1 MDNDYFNIIVFDHM
15 TLRTKHLKVRKETF
29 KIAIYLLTFF
39 QVSLIFLFCDYLH
52 VKKKACSLNQLRQEA
67 QIQRSQIQS
76 FSVKI
81 QGLENRLF
89 RLKDF
94 DSRIRFIASLEKDH
108 ETTPFIGMGGSL
120 PSKTERELKEQNGEG
135 DLTTPDEVSEREA
148 EKLE

>member
-39 QVSLIFLFCDYLH
+39 QVSLIFFFCDYLH

-67 QIQRSQIQS
+67 QIQRSQIQL

-81 QGLENRLF
+81 EGLENRLSK
-89 RLKDF
+89 LKDF

-120 PSKTERELKEQNGEG
+120 PSKTEVVLKEENGEG
-135 DLTTPDEVSEREA
+135 DLTPPDEISETGA

>member
-39 QVSLIFLFCDYLH
+39 QVSLIFLLCDYLQ
-52 VKKKACSLNQLRQEA
+52 VKKKAWSLNQLRQEA
-67 QIQRSQIQS
+67 QLQKSQIQL

-81 QGLENRLF
+81 EGLENRLSK
-89 RLKDF
+89 LKDF

-120 PSKTERELKEQNGEG
+120 PSKTEEVLKEESQEG
-135 DLTTPDEVSEREA
+135 DLTTPDEISERGA